1 MNELDHIIEGG
12 SVAVIC
18 IGFGRALKGIPA
30 IPDWTIPFA
39 LVAVGIGATCL
50 LDGPSRASVIKGAVS
65 GFGAVWGNQ
74 AWRQAKVGA
83 DTIFLKKDKNADSH
97 NS

>member
-1 MNELDHIIEGG
+1 MNEYNDILEGG

-18 IGFGRALKGIPA
+18 VGFGRALKGIPS
-30 IPDWTIPFA
+30 IPNWTIPFA

-50 LDGPSRASVIKGAVS
+50 MDGPSRASVIRGAVS

-74 AWRQAKVGA
+74 AWRQAKVGVE
-83 DTIFLKKDKNADSH
+83 TMLQKKENED
-97 NS
+97 